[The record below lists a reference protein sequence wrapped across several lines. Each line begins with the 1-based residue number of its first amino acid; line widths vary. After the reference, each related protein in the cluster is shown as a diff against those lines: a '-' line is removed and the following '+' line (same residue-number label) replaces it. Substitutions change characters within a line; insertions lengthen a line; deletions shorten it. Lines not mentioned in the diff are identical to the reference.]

1 MKKIVLCLFLVVL
14 GLSAVGAQEINLG
27 SFPLGEWLDENY
39 DAYWVFDS
47 DNISIKQ
54 DGAVVYDFKGLVS
67 DFKVAPG
74 MGEVKISFRCDDA
87 GRSYE
92 FVNKIGTTDI
102 TMMFDKDN
110 GLDYEV
116 MMKRQ

>member
-1 MKKIVLCLFLVVL
+1 MKKILICLVLISL
-14 GLSAVGAQEINLG
+14 GLGALSAQELNLG
-27 SFPLGEWLDENY
+27 SFPLGEWLDDNY
-39 DAYWVFDS
+39 DAYWVFES

-67 DFKVAPG
+67 DFKVNPG
-74 MGEVKISFRCDDA
+74 MGEITISFRCDDA
-87 GRSYE
+87 GRTYE

-116 MMKRQ
+116 VMKRQ